1 MVYLVGHVGIEIAD
15 GVIRDRGQMDNRFEA
30 LEISGLD
37 VPHVGADLIDLE
49 PALAEPALE
58 QARVEPDHGV
68 ARLLEQ
74 QHQRS
79 ADIAIVAC
87 DEDSHSLRPLVILSK
102 RCQPIEVHRSA
113 RVAFWT
119 RSRGGPAE
127 SYEEPGSG
135 RPR

>member
-15 GVIRDRGQMDNRFEA
+15 RVIRDRGQMDNRFEA

-49 PALAEPALE
+49 PALAEPTALE

-74 QHQRS
+74 RHRRS

-87 DEDSHSLRPLVILSK
+87 DEDSHSLRPLVILSG
-102 RCQPIEVHRSA
+102 RSPA
-113 RVAFWT
+113 D
-119 RSRGGPAE
+119 RSSPVRAGRLLD
-127 SYEEPGSG
+127 EEPRWPG
-135 RPR
+135 